1 MATDATADTTADE
14 QVPATVTSGTADTNG
29 LQVTVDGAT
38 VACPASALNGAT
50 YTAGQRV
57 TVTIRNPR
65 PPLVQGTD
73 SDLT

>member
-1 MATDATADTTADE
+1 MADTTADTTTDE
-14 QVPATVTSGTADTNG
+14 QLPATVSQASP

-50 YTAGQRV
+50 YALNDRV

-65 PPLVQGTD
+65 PPQVQGIETEV
-73 SDLT
+73 